1 MRSKSLSRRK
11 FIQTTGVAAAAVSLS
26 PNLAYVKEAFD
37 PKGMDTVPLGKTGV
51 KIPRM
56 IIGTGS
62 RFMAAPE
69 QEGLAIL
76 EQALNQGFYYW
87 DTAAS
92 YGNQDEYSE
101 QRLGKIL
108 KDRRQEVFL
117 ATKVGEREADAAKQ
131 TIETSLKRLQTDYI
145 DLCQIHSISDEEDVR
160 QLGDGVYRVLK
171 DYQSQ
176 GVIRHLGFTGHSS
189 AKAMKLAAELYAFDT
204 MLIALNHQRA
214 QENFEELPIPYA
226 AQKGMGVLVM
236 KVIRPRETVSGLDPK
251 ELIRYALSLKS
262 VTSAVIGT
270 DSLEVLKS
278 NMALVKNFKALSEK
292 RMQELHVELG
302 PFYQNQHL
310 PWMKADYRDG
320 ALLA

>member
-1 MRSKSLSRRK
+1 MNSKPLSRRK

-26 PNLAYVKEAFD
+26 PNLAYGRQAFD
-37 PKGMDTVPLGKTGV
+37 SKGMETVLLGKTGV

-76 EQALNQGFYYW
+76 EQALDQGFYYW

-92 YGNQDEYSE
+92 YGNQNEYSE

-108 KDRRQEVFL
+108 KDRRKEVFL
-117 ATKVGEREADAAKQ
+117 ATKVGERDADAAKQ

-160 QLGDGVYRVLK
+160 QLGDGVYRVIK

-176 GVIRHLGFTGHSS
+176 GVIHHLGFTGHTS
-189 AKAMKLAAELYAFDT
+189 AKAMKLAAELYDFDT

-214 QENFEELPIPYA
+214 QEDFEELPVPYA
-226 AQKGMGVLVM
+226 AQKGMGVLAM

-251 ELIRYALSLKS
+251 ELIRYALSLKP
-262 VTSAVIGT
+262 VTAAVIGT
-270 DSLEVLKS
+270 DSLEVLKA
-278 NMALVKNFKALSEK
+278 NMELVKNFKPLSEK
-292 RMQELHVELG
+292 RMQELHVELD

-310 PWMKADYRDG
+310 PWMKAGYQDG